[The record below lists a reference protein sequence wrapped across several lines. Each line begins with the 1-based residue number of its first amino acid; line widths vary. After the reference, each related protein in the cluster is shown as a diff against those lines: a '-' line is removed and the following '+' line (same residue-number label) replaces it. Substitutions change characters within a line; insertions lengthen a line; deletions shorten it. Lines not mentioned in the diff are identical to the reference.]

1 MSNLPE
7 SEMTAHDGEAVG
19 GQPFHDLDVL
29 AKEKD
34 RDFDGLFIPKAEGLA
49 LEDLVAAKD
58 AEIAEL
64 RRLLVRRTEVADEVE
79 RGKVAAEMLAQQS
92 KTIATLTAERAQ
104 YKEANQTMHDAFM
117 EVRAKLNAWDTP
129 HAPSTE
135 AIVACVSRHLHE
147 LVAERDQ
154 LIEDIKE
161 RDRTYLAVQRAEG
174 LERDR
179 LAAEVARQRR
189 INDGWAE
196 EHAKRMA
203 EMARQN
209 RFWGALEETA
219 ARLEAHQHVMCSEC
233 EGIRL
238 FVASALD
245 AEAWE

>member
-1 MSNLPE
+1 MSHEHRWENAGANRVICSDRGC
-7 SEMTAHDGEAVG
+7 SETPQSTIATLTAERDK
-19 GQPFHDLDVL
+19 VL
-29 AKEKD
+29 
-34 RDFDGLFIPKAEGLA
+34 
-49 LEDLVAAKD
+49 AAKD

-161 RDRTYLAVQRAEG
+161 RDRTYLAVQGAEG

-179 LAAEVARQRR
+179 LAA
-189 INDGWAE
+189 
-196 EHAKRMA
+196 
-203 EMARQN
+203 
-209 RFWGALEETA
+209 ALEETA
-219 ARLEAHQHVMCSEC
+219 ARLEAHQNIMCSDC

-238 FVASALD
+238 FVASALG
-245 AEAWE
+245 AWE

>member
-1 MSNLPE
+1 MSHAHTF
-7 SEMTAHDGEAVG
+7 SEFSGDFYCDCRISMTPSEAV
-19 GQPFHDLDVL
+19 
-29 AKEKD
+29 
-34 RDFDGLFIPKAEGLA
+34 
-49 LEDLVAAKD
+49 
-58 AEIAEL
+58 
-64 RRLLVRRTEVADEVE
+64 
-79 RGKVAAEMLAQQS
+79 
-92 KTIATLTAERAQ
+92 ATLT
-104 YKEANQTMHDAFM
+104 
-117 EVRAKLNAWDTP
+117 
-129 HAPSTE
+129 
-135 AIVACVSRHLHE
+135 
-147 LVAERDQ
+147 AERDQ
-154 LIEDIKE
+154 LIEELAGCHCGRSMVHKACVAERDKLLEDIKD

-203 EMARQN
+203 EMARQS

-219 ARLEAHQHVMCSEC
+219 ARLEAHQHIMCSEC

>member
-64 RRLLVRRTEVADEVE
+64 RRLLVRRTEVAHEVE

-92 KTIATLTAERAQ
+92 KTIAELKAEIA
-104 YKEANQTMHDAFM
+104 
-117 EVRAKLNAWDTP
+117 
-129 HAPSTE
+129 
-135 AIVACVSRHLHE
+135 
-147 LVAERDQ
+147 
-154 LIEDIKE
+154 E

-174 LERDR
+174 LERDK

-219 ARLEAHQHVMCSEC
+219 ARLEAHQHIMCSDC

-238 FVASALD
+238 FVASAL
-245 AEAWE
+245 EAWE